1 MKTSICHSLKTIIGI
16 SFSVLLISISSSCS
30 KSNSIGN
37 TSISATQ
44 TKAIIESG
52 TWKVSYFYDS
62 GDETNKFTGYNF
74 TFNSSGTVTATKSS
88 TTINGTWSSGND
100 DSQVKLVLDFNN
112 VNPFDDIEDDWHVI
126 SQSSATIKLIDV
138 SGGGGGTDYLTF
150 EKN

>member
-1 MKTSICHSLKTIIGI
+1 MRTSIYYSFLTTMSISLSVILI
-16 SFSVLLISISSSCS
+16 SFFSSCS

-37 TSISATQ
+37 ASISATQ

-62 GDETNKFTGYNF
+62 GDETNKFAGYNF

-88 TTINGTWSSGND
+88 TTINGSWSSGND
-100 DSQVKLVLDFNN
+100 DSQVKLVLDFNS

-126 SQSSATIKLIDV
+126 SQSSTSIKLIDV
-138 SGGGGGTDYLTF
+138 SGGSGGTDYLTF